1 MKTEQEQIED
11 IIKILLD
18 ASKKCFDADCDCCE
32 KQYEKDC
39 AQYNKAKALVQAGYG
54 DVSEYKKALYN
65 AQRNQRNIEELE
77 VLAFDSERLVQRT
90 NEENDK
96 LKSEIKQLQTEKRI
110 LADGFNDLH
119 AENYQLKQEIEKL
132 KSVKNSHYDKDTT
145 EEDEQLKAK
154 IKELYAIDR
163 QLFLK
168 KINSVFKDTSP
179 SAKKDLLNF
188 QVEMAQRQAH
198 IRDLE
203 SRLLQHYLNKQA
215 RDFSME
221 RYEKNLLYWIK

>member
-1 MKTEQEQIED
+1 MKTEQEQIKEIYDLIISHLFED
-11 IIKILLD
+11 TVYSLAEQIYK
-18 ASKKCFDADCDCCE
+18 
-32 KQYEKDC
+32 
-39 AQYNKAKALVQAGYG
+39 AGYG
-54 DVSEYKKALYN
+54 NVSEYKKALYN

-77 VLAFDSERLVQRT
+77 VLAFDSERLVQMT
-90 NEENDK
+90 NAKNDK
-96 LKSEIKQLQTEKRI
+96 LKSEIEQLQSEKRI
-110 LADGFNDLH
+110 LTGCINDLN
-119 AENYQLKQEIEKL
+119 AKICQLKQEIEKL
-132 KSVKNSHYDKDTT
+132 KPVKSPHYDKDTT

-203 SRLLQHYLNKQA
+203 SQLLQHYLNKQA
-215 RDFSME
+215 RDFS
-221 RYEKNLLYWIK
+221 RDFSTSDYVINKQIFPGT